1 VAQSTR
7 IVLTEARLVDG
18 GETRTGV
25 TVVVEEGRIVSAESG
40 GTLPARE
47 DERRINLAGRT
58 ILPGM
63 VSAHFH
69 SGFGAFGTGTAA
81 PMLGLEASPSFY
93 GMLAARNARIA
104 LECGFTSIIGSS
116 NGGYLDASLKQA
128 IALGL
133 VEGPR
138 VLACSHEL
146 MVSGSQEDGENRA
159 WFMELG
165 SHGLA
170 RKLDGADA
178 FRKAV
183 REELGRGCDLVK
195 IAVAPGH
202 GASPVEDI
210 CYLTS
215 AEIEAVVETA
225 HGLGKKVRA
234 HCPSRKAI
242 LACARAGVDIIDHV
256 DRVDAECIE
265 ALLKADCTVCPTM
278 LWYARFLELAD
289 NWDHEA
295 QPFPIGDGNPETH
308 GETLARLRGVR
319 EDYDYTCQMLP
330 QLQQAGV
337 RICVG
342 DDFGTP
348 LMPHGDYVSELEL
361 YVKQLAVPACDV
373 LDWATVNGAYAM
385 GLGEELGRVEKGRL
399 ADLVVVDG
407 DPLTDIGVLRTPLAV
422 LKEGRWVLDHLT
434 A

>member
-1 VAQSTR
+1 MAESTR
-7 IVLTEARLVDG
+7 TIFTGARLVDA
-18 GETRTGV
+18 GEALNGV
-25 TVVVEEGRIVSAESG
+25 SVVVEGSRFVSVEEGG
-40 GTLPARE
+40 PPPAR
-47 DERRINLAGRT
+47 DGDRHIDLAGRT
-58 ILPGM
+58 LLPGM

-69 SGFGAFGTGTAA
+69 SGFGAFGAGIAA
-81 PMLGLEASPSFY
+81 PMLGLEASPGLY
-93 GMLAARNARIA
+93 GMLAAHNARTA

-116 NGGYLDASLKQA
+116 NGDYLDVSLKEA
-128 IALGL
+128 IAMGL

-165 SHGLA
+165 HHGLA
-170 RKLDGADA
+170 RKLDGAEA

-210 CYLTS
+210 CFLTD

-225 HGLGKKVRA
+225 HSRGKLVRA

-242 LACARAGVDIIDHV
+242 LACARAGVDIIDHA

-265 ALLKADCTVCPTM
+265 ALLEADCTVCPTL
-278 LWYARFLELAD
+278 LWYSRFLELAE
-289 NWDHEA
+289 NWDYGS
-295 QPFPIGDGNPETH
+295 QPFPIGEGAPETLE
-308 GETLARLRGVR
+308 ETQARVRGVR
-319 EDYDYTCQMLP
+319 EDFDYTCQMLP
-330 QLQQAGV
+330 ELHRAGV

-348 LMPHGDYVSELEL
+348 LMPHGDYVSELEV
-361 YVKQLAVPACDV
+361 YVKQLGVPASDV
-373 LDWATVNGAYAM
+373 LGWATANGAVAM
-385 GLGEELGRVEKGRL
+385 GLGEELGRITEGRF
-399 ADLVVVDG
+399 ADLLVVDG
-407 DPLTDIGVLRTPLAV
+407 DPLSDIGALRNPVAVMKAGRLVVDQLAP
-422 LKEGRWVLDHLT
+422 
-434 A
+434 

>member
-1 VAQSTR
+1 
-7 IVLTEARLVDG
+7 
-18 GETRTGV
+18 
-25 TVVVEEGRIVSAESG
+25 
-40 GTLPARE
+40 
-47 DERRINLAGRT
+47 
-58 ILPGM
+58 
-63 VSAHFH
+63 
-69 SGFGAFGTGTAA
+69 
-81 PMLGLEASPSFY
+81 
-93 GMLAARNARIA
+93 
-104 LECGFTSIIGSS
+104 
-116 NGGYLDASLKQA
+116 
-128 IALGL
+128 
-133 VEGPR
+133 
-138 VLACSHEL
+138 
-146 MVSGSQEDGENRA
+146 
-159 WFMELG
+159 
-165 SHGLA
+165 
-170 RKLDGADA
+170 
-178 FRKAV
+178 
-183 REELGRGCDLVK
+183 
-195 IAVAPGH
+195 
-202 GASPVEDI
+202 
-210 CYLTS
+210 
-215 AEIEAVVETA
+215 
-225 HGLGKKVRA
+225 
-234 HCPSRKAI
+234 
-242 LACARAGVDIIDHV
+242 
-256 DRVDAECIE
+256 
-265 ALLKADCTVCPTM
+265 

-361 YVKQLAVPACDV
+361 YVKQLGVPACDV